1 MDVNGIIIPDSYPLE
16 IQALVKERLESDPYF
31 HTHRVKI
38 YQQDSAEVLQMIN
51 ESLSVLDGP
60 VIVIALTQ
68 IEGNAPGVILHID
81 LIVTEDVLVNRS
93 RASFDTALNVAYY
106 AAMHLT
112 ETDDFIFDNL
122 RHEVTEEGLF
132 QAVVSLRY

>member
-1 MDVNGIIIPDSYPLE
+1 
-16 IQALVKERLESDPYF
+16 
-31 HTHRVKI
+31 VKI
-38 YQQDSAEVLQMIN
+38 LQQDSAEVLQMID

-68 IEGNAPGVILHID
+68 IEGNAPGVILHVD
-81 LIVTEDVLVNRS
+81 LIVTENVLVNRAQ
-93 RASFDTALNVAYY
+93 ASFDTALNVAHH
-106 AAMHLT
+106 AAMRLT
-112 ETDDFIFDNL
+112 ETDEFIFDNL